1 MLENSFSNNFVL
13 DENEDVEDI
22 QTVKEHLLK
31 HFKIKTKE
39 ELMNILYGPNFQK
52 SYIASFTKLLAE
64 CLNNNKLA
72 TKIFFDAGY
81 LLAAH
86 ICAISKH
93 FDEEFYTN
101 KVSILLIGSV
111 FKSWQLLRKGFER
124 CLATNVSNCLEKNQ
138 RTFRKVAFYQ
148 PTSSPAIGYER
159 IIYKGWGGGGC
170 IRGKIFGISWT
181 KKIKN
186 LSGKFFFHRFVIRSR
201 MLLSSV
207 LF

>member
-31 HFKIKTKE
+31 HFKIQTKE

-81 LLAAH
+81 SLAAH
-86 ICAISKH
+86 IRAISKN

-101 KVSILLIGSV
+101 KVPILLIGSV

-124 CLATNVSNCLEKNQ
+124 CLATNVTNCLKKNQ

-148 PTSSPAIGYER
+148 PTSSPAIGYKN
-159 IIYKGWGGGGC
+159 YLNYNVVGSW
-170 IRGKIFGISWT
+170 KIFWYGT
-181 KKIKN
+181 NKN
-186 LSGKFFFHRFVIRSR
+186 P
-201 MLLSSV
+201 MLFCENLFPSV
-207 LF
+207 GY